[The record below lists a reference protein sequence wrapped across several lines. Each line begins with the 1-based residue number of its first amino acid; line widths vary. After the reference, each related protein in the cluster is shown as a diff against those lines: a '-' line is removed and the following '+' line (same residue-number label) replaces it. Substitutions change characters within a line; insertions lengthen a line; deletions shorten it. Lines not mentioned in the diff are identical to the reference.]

1 MILGSIPEA
10 TLGSIPEA
18 TLAWIPAP
26 TRDWTRGLTRGRTRG
41 RRPDQTPGILE
52 IPVIPGRIRV
62 SVLGPGARRRP
73 PRYPLRRAG
82 GAPGDVTGYLSLSSP
97 NS

>member
-1 MILGSIPEA
+1 VTRGLTPEATRGSIPEA
-10 TLGSIPEA
+10 TR
-18 TLAWIPAP
+18 AWIPAP
-26 TRDWTRGLTRGRTRG
+26 TRGPTRG
-41 RRPDQTPGILE
+41 RRPDLTPGTPEIPV
-52 IPVIPGRIRV
+52 IPVIPGRIRGLV
-62 SVLGPGARRRP
+62 PDPGARRRP

>member
-10 TLGSIPEA
+10 I
-18 TLAWIPAP
+18 LAWIPAL
-26 TRDWTRGLTRGRTRG
+26 TRDWTHGPTRGPTRGRTRG
-41 RRPDQTPGILE
+41 HRPDPTPGIPV
-52 IPVIPGRIRV
+52 IPVIPGRIRGPV
-62 SVLGPGARRRP
+62 PGPGARRRP
-73 PRYPLRRAG
+73 LHCPLRRAP